1 MSTAPAPDRLSGST
15 RAAWLWLAVAPLFVL
30 VGLVAG
36 YAIGGL
42 VGPDTTGTERSL
54 LSDLVTGIVVL
65 VIWLAPLVMA
75 RRSAHAAA
83 DNPRAGL
90 AMRLATV
97 LAAGMVLLVIGAIV
111 WNGLVEG
118 AYT

>member
-1 MSTAPAPDRLSGST
+1 MSTAPVPDTSSGSA
-15 RAAWLWLAVAPLFVL
+15 RAAWLWLAVAPLFVV

-36 YAIGGL
+36 YAVGGL

-83 DNPRAGL
+83 DNPRADL
-90 AMRLATV
+90 PTQLATV
-97 LAAGMVLLVIGAIV
+97 LAVGMVLLVIGAIV
-111 WNGLVEG
+111 WNGVVDG
-118 AYT
+118 AYS